1 MYVEIIGVITIFVA
15 LRALITRNRAEKLLY
30 LNVIGFTVPALI
42 ALVIDTPFALIVAAV
57 FFVCSTISSN
67 AIAYSLKRLDDDS
80 LHNHIVTKDIET
92 QIKARHSITIKKGT
106 IIQKVMGKDRIDVIS
121 LHRFVLP
128 YINPNV
134 TISAYSDDNVIEAIE
149 YTKNDS
155 LILGV
160 PSC

>member
-67 AIAYSLKRLDDDS
+67 AIAYSLKRLDDEVRN
-80 LHNHIVTKDIET
+80 LWYYLFE
-92 QIKARHSITIKKGT
+92 KA
-106 IIQKVMGKDRIDVIS
+106 
-121 LHRFVLP
+121 F
-128 YINPNV
+128 
-134 TISAYSDDNVIEAIE
+134 
-149 YTKNDS
+149 
-155 LILGV
+155 
-160 PSC
+160 

>member
-67 AIAYSLKRLDDDS
+67 AIAYR
-80 LHNHIVTKDIET
+80 
-92 QIKARHSITIKKGT
+92 
-106 IIQKVMGKDRIDVIS
+106 
-121 LHRFVLP
+121 
-128 YINPNV
+128 
-134 TISAYSDDNVIEAIE
+134 
-149 YTKNDS
+149 
-155 LILGV
+155 
-160 PSC
+160 